1 MTLPQSL
8 TLSPKV
14 RLIPTPDIWP
24 SSDLRSMTNLAF
36 DFFLLPFFLF
46 SVFMFFPF
54 FRFPVKIPVCTKLRR
69 PPPPRSVALP
79 ACRCASCLRCPPP
92 DSSYC
97 RPSPLVLSPVV
108 TIRSAAPWV
117 LIPDEMTDLSPLM
130 WLTPLLHCGT
140 LGLGHLNE
148 GLSPER
154 LKVGDTGLAP
164 PEDLIGCEPVAVSSC
179 CHSELHIACEVH
191 PVGEVA
197 VQGTSADLLDP
208 STGP

>member
-1 MTLPQSL
+1 MGHYVRQRDLTIPSGQMTLPQSL

-54 FRFPVKIPVCTKLRR
+54 FRFPMKIPVFTKLRR

-79 ACRCASCLRCPPP
+79 ACSCASCLRCPPP

-108 TIRSAAPWV
+108 ATSVV
-117 LIPDEMTDLSPLM
+117 L
-130 WLTPLLHCGT
+130 LLPK
-140 LGLGHLNE
+140 
-148 GLSPER
+148 SQAR
-154 LKVGDTGLAP
+154 
-164 PEDLIGCEPVAVSSC
+164 VSM
-179 CHSELHIACEVH
+179 
-191 PVGEVA
+191 
-197 VQGTSADLLDP
+197 LLL
-208 STGP
+208 

>member
-1 MTLPQSL
+1 MGHYVRQRDLTIPSGQMTLPQSL

-24 SSDLRSMTNLAF
+24 SFDLRSMTNLAF

-79 ACRCASCLRCPPP
+79 ACSCASCLRCPPP

-108 TIRSAAPWV
+108 ATSVV
-117 LIPDEMTDLSPLM
+117 LPLPKAQGHVPM
-130 WLTPLLHCGT
+130 FLL
-140 LGLGHLNE
+140 
-148 GLSPER
+148 
-154 LKVGDTGLAP
+154 
-164 PEDLIGCEPVAVSSC
+164 
-179 CHSELHIACEVH
+179 
-191 PVGEVA
+191 
-197 VQGTSADLLDP
+197 
-208 STGP
+208 

>member
-1 MTLPQSL
+1 MGHYVRQRDLTIPSGQMTLPQSL

-24 SSDLRSMTNLAF
+24 SFDLRSMTNLAF

-69 PPPPRSVALP
+69 PLPPRSVALP
-79 ACRCASCLRCPPP
+79 ACSCASCLRCPPP

-108 TIRSAAPWV
+108 ATSVV
-117 LIPDEMTDLSPLM
+117 LPLPKSQARVSM
-130 WLTPLLHCGT
+130 LL
-140 LGLGHLNE
+140 L
-148 GLSPER
+148 
-154 LKVGDTGLAP
+154 
-164 PEDLIGCEPVAVSSC
+164 
-179 CHSELHIACEVH
+179 
-191 PVGEVA
+191 
-197 VQGTSADLLDP
+197 
-208 STGP
+208 

>member
-1 MTLPQSL
+1 MGHYVRQRDLTIPSGQMTLPQSL

-24 SSDLRSMTNLAF
+24 SFDLRSMTNLAF

-54 FRFPVKIPVCTKLRR
+54 SRFPVKIPVCTKLRR

-79 ACRCASCLRCPPP
+79 ACSCASCLRCPPP

-108 TIRSAAPWV
+108 ATSVV
-117 LIPDEMTDLSPLM
+117 LPLPKAQGHVPM
-130 WLTPLLHCGT
+130 FLL
-140 LGLGHLNE
+140 
-148 GLSPER
+148 
-154 LKVGDTGLAP
+154 
-164 PEDLIGCEPVAVSSC
+164 
-179 CHSELHIACEVH
+179 
-191 PVGEVA
+191 
-197 VQGTSADLLDP
+197 
-208 STGP
+208 

>member
-1 MTLPQSL
+1 VGHYVRQRDLTIPSGQMTLPQSL

-54 FRFPVKIPVCTKLRR
+54 PVFLLPSWCVPTSRDP

-79 ACRCASCLRCPPP
+79 ACSCASCLRCPPP

-108 TIRSAAPWV
+108 ATSVV
-117 LIPDEMTDLSPLM
+117 LPLPKAQGHVPM
-130 WLTPLLHCGT
+130 FLL
-140 LGLGHLNE
+140 
-148 GLSPER
+148 
-154 LKVGDTGLAP
+154 
-164 PEDLIGCEPVAVSSC
+164 
-179 CHSELHIACEVH
+179 
-191 PVGEVA
+191 
-197 VQGTSADLLDP
+197 
-208 STGP
+208 

>member
-1 MTLPQSL
+1 MGHYVRQRDLTIPSGQMTLPQSL

-24 SSDLRSMTNLAF
+24 SFDLRSMTNLAF

-79 ACRCASCLRCPPP
+79 ACSCASCLRCPPP

-108 TIRSAAPWV
+108 ATSVV
-117 LIPDEMTDLSPLM
+117 LPLPKSQARVSM
-130 WLTPLLHCGT
+130 LL
-140 LGLGHLNE
+140 L
-148 GLSPER
+148 
-154 LKVGDTGLAP
+154 
-164 PEDLIGCEPVAVSSC
+164 
-179 CHSELHIACEVH
+179 
-191 PVGEVA
+191 
-197 VQGTSADLLDP
+197 
-208 STGP
+208 